1 MRRARIRVAT
11 AALAALALA
20 SEPARAWLAEGHR
33 EAVRGA
39 LRLLPAGLPEPFSG
53 AGETLADLA
62 VDPDIF
68 RNRATPALAGS
79 EAIEHYLDVE
89 RLPDGAWPA
98 SRAEHFALLQARG
111 LVPAELGG
119 LPWAI
124 VEASERLTLAFAL
137 LRRDGGDAAAR
148 AQALVQGGLVA
159 HYAADAAQPLHT
171 SVHHDGWALPL
182 GGSPFEGLHMRV
194 DALLERVRFD
204 REGALAGIEARAFAD
219 TAAAVRSEILAS
231 HALIDR
237 TYRLAPLLE
246 SPGGH
251 ARPEVTAFACE
262 RYAAAS
268 RFVASLW
275 LTAWER
281 SRTIELPGWARQTA
295 KE

>member
-1 MRRARIRVAT
+1 MRRARIRCAT
-11 AALAALALA
+11 AALVALALA
-20 SEPARAWLAEGHR
+20 AAPARAWLAEGHR
-33 EAVRGA
+33 AAVRGA
-39 LRLLPAGLPEPFSG
+39 LRLLPADLPESFSG

-62 VDPDIF
+62 VDPDLF
-68 RNRATPALAGS
+68 RNPATPALAGS

-89 RLPDGAWPA
+89 RLADGAWPA
-98 SRAEHFALLQARG
+98 SRAEHLASLQARG
-111 LVPAELGG
+111 LAPAEAGS

-124 VEASERLTLAFAL
+124 EEASERLTVAFAL

-148 AQALVQGGLVA
+148 AQALVQGGRVA
-159 HYAADAAQPLHT
+159 HHAADAIQPLHT
-171 SVHHDGWALPL
+171 TVHHDGWALPL
-182 GGSPFEGLHMRV
+182 GGSPLEGHHVRV

-204 REGALAGIEARAFAD
+204 REGALAGVEARAFAD

-237 TYRLAPLLE
+237 TYRLAPLL
-246 SPGGH
+246 
-251 ARPEVTAFACE
+251 ARPEGYARPEAIAYACE
-262 RYAAAS
+262 RYAAAA

-281 SRTIELPGWARQTA
+281 SARLELPDWARQTA